1 MRVITILLLALL
13 IIENNGQFEKYTI
26 NNFIDELKESGLYKI
41 IALIK
46 CLAGANVAIDF
57 CKDCFNS
64 PYCEEVVRVYMD
76 ICPNSHS
83 YDNLEE
89 LLNNDEIKKILLKYL
104 IPNEINRIIKKF
116 HNY

>member
-13 IIENNGQFEKYTI
+13 IIANNGQFEKYLI
-26 NNFIDELKESGLYKI
+26 YNFIDELKESGLYEI

-46 CLAGANVAIDF
+46 CLASPNVAIDF

-76 ICPNSHS
+76 ICPSGHS

-104 IPNEINRIIKKF
+104 SPDEINRIIKKF